1 MKKVFSLF
9 MALCL
14 VCVSAAALAEATAA
28 DGSPVKLDGFTLNL
42 EAGAYYQL
50 GAKEAEQVYVTV
62 YPYVAGGDQ
71 STNFNAVWVGGAG
84 TVTVEDVRA
93 QVPDLKNQ
101 MKAGF
106 EQYGYTLNSLDYGD
120 PVDGTLSG
128 EACVVL
134 DSKMSL
140 SANGMTLDI
149 NQRQFYVGSKGFILT
164 ASAGDAEMLG
174 TVTALM
180 DSVIAWD

>member
-1 MKKVFSLF
+1 MKKIFSLF

-71 STNFNAVWVGGAG
+71 STNFNAV
-84 TVTVEDVRA
+84 
-93 QVPDLKNQ
+93 
-101 MKAGF
+101 
-106 EQYGYTLNSLDYGD
+106 
-120 PVDGTLSG
+120 
-128 EACVVL
+128 
-134 DSKMSL
+134 
-140 SANGMTLDI
+140 
-149 NQRQFYVGSKGFILT
+149 
-164 ASAGDAEMLG
+164 
-174 TVTALM
+174 
-180 DSVIAWD
+180 

>member
-1 MKKVFSLF
+1 MKKIIALL

-14 VCVSAAALAEATAA
+14 ICVSAAALAEATAT
-28 DGSPVKLDGFTLNL
+28 DGSPVKLDGFTMNL

-50 GAKEAEQVYVTV
+50 NDKKTEQVYVTV

-71 STNFNAVWVGGAG
+71 STNFNAVWAGATG
-84 TVTVEDVRA
+84 TITVEEVRA
-93 QVPDLKNQ
+93 QVPDLKEQ

-106 EQYGYTLNSLDYGD
+106 EQYGYTLDALEYGD
-120 PVDGTLSG
+120 PVDGTLAG
-128 EACVVL
+128 EACIIL
-134 DSKMSL
+134 DSKMRL
-140 SANGMTLDI
+140 SANGTTLDI
-149 NQRQFYVGSKGFILT
+149 SQRQFYVGGKGFIMT
-164 ASAGDAEMLG
+164 ASAADTETME

>member
-1 MKKVFSLF
+1 MKKIFSLF

-50 GAKEAEQVYVTV
+50 SAKEAEQVYVTV

>member
-1 MKKVFSLF
+1 MKKIFALL

-14 VCVSAAALAEATAA
+14 ICVSAAALAEATAA

-50 GAKEAEQVYVTV
+50 GAQEAEQVYVTV

-71 STNFNAVWVGGAG
+71 STNFNAVWAGATG
-84 TVTVEDVRA
+84 SITVEEVRA
-93 QVPDLKNQ
+93 QVPDLKAQ

-120 PVDGTLSG
+120 PVDGTVAG
-128 EACVVL
+128 EACVIL

-140 SANGMTLDI
+140 SGNGMTLEI
-149 NQRQFYVGSKGFILT
+149 SQRQFYVGSKGFILT
-164 ASAGDAEMLG
+164 ASAGDAETLE